1 MDSASRHVDRPRG
14 WPRILSEAGA
24 ALSGVLSLIV
34 PVECASCGLPDA
46 ALCPRCARALR
57 DATARPARCEHRAPA
72 LVEHDGG
79 VLLAAVAAGSYRAE
93 LSQVLLAYKRH
104 GAARLRA
111 ELGRALGRSLR
122 AAVGSP
128 RIGEREV
135 LLVPV
140 PTSGTA
146 YVRRGFDPLADLL
159 RWLVRHGLCPAGTRV
174 VPALAK
180 RRRGW
185 SRVLRDVALAASGGS
200 GQKGLGRGQ
209 RRARLAG
216 SLVARERGSP
226 WGSRDW
232 RPLRGRRVVLVDD
245 VLTTGSTLREAARA
259 LEEAGAVVLGAA
271 VIAAVQAPAAE
282 HAEEQKADIK

>member
-1 MDSASRHVDRPRG
+1 MRG
-14 WPRILSEAGA
+14 
-24 ALSGVLSLIV
+24 
-34 PVECASCGLPDA
+34 
-46 ALCPRCARALR
+46 
-57 DATARPARCEHRAPA
+57 ATAQPARCEQRAPA

-79 VLLAAVAAGSYRAE
+79 VLLAAVAAGTYGAE
-93 LSQVLLAYKRH
+93 LSQALLAYKRH
-104 GAARLRA
+104 GAPRLRV
-111 ELGRALGRSLR
+111 ELGCALGRSLR
-122 AAVGSP
+122 SAVGSP
-128 RIGEREV
+128 RRGEREV

-140 PTSGTA
+140 PTSSAA

-159 RWLVRHGLCPAGTRV
+159 RWLVRHRLSPPGTRV
-174 VPALAK
+174 FHGLVK

-185 SRVLRDVALAASGGS
+185 SRVLPGLALAASGSG
-200 GQKGLGRGQ
+200 GQKGLGRGE

-226 WGSRDW
+226 WSRQH
-232 RPLRGRRVVLVDD
+232 RCTLRGRPVVLVDD